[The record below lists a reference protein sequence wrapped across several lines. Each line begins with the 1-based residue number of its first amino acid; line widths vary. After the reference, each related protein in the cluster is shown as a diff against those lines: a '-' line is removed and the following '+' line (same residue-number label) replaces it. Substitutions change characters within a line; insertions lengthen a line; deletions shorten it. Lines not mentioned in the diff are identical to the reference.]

1 MTAQCKQTTVVL
13 LHDPSTHYT
22 YNDVVIVPLPVT
34 SQLQVY
40 PCLFWRLAVTYTI
53 AYDAPQTSQLLYLY
67 EVSRGP
73 AGSPI
78 LQYT

>member
-1 MTAQCKQTTVVL
+1 MLGASVCELYLLIKSLIKATAIK
-13 LHDPSTHYT
+13 
-22 YNDVVIVPLPVT
+22 
-34 SQLQVY
+34 
-40 PCLFWRLAVTYTI
+40 
-53 AYDAPQTSQLLYLY
+53 LY

>member
-1 MTAQCKQTTVVL
+1 MDFRYSGDWTEVSEYQTLCSTKQNCEVMHLLMTSISDTGGAPFKLAIARNCSVL
-13 LHDPSTHYT
+13 
-22 YNDVVIVPLPVT
+22 
-34 SQLQVY
+34 
-40 PCLFWRLAVTYTI
+40 
-53 AYDAPQTSQLLYLY
+53 LY